1 MYKMDPGFSLAQKYQ
16 HVMLVDQFLM
26 IAINSI
32 LYIFV
37 VTMIVRLGIFLFKQF
52 LDIGKNNRD
61 SEVCTYIQ
69 GL

>member
-1 MYKMDPGFSLAQKYQ
+1 
-16 HVMLVDQFLM
+16 MLVDQFLM

-37 VTMIVRLGIFLFKQF
+37 VTMMVRLGIFLFKQF